1 MVGRRRDRVGR
12 SPSLAGLGVLLLTPG
27 CGSDEPV
34 ARLVARAEPA
44 SLVFVGD
51 VMFDRAVAGDF
62 AARGLAPGAA
72 LDPTR
77 EHVSAADFAAFN
89 LETTVSDERSPLDKR
104 YTFDSDASLLTALAD
119 AGFDLANLANNH
131 VLDFGAAGLADTRAH
146 LAEAGLDTCG
156 IAGIDAPQVP
166 FVTERAGLTFGLLG
180 YADPEAPTA
189 YAPEFLAF
197 DPRPARADLALVARD
212 LAALRPRVDVVVV
225 QVHWGVELEP
235 VTERQ
240 RSLGRFMIDH
250 GADLV
255 VGHHPHVVEPAEW
268 YGRGLILYS
277 LGHFLCEFPADPAQM
292 TSALVRV
299 TVDQRGVRDAERLE
313 LALRPQE
320 WIPRPVT
327 GTFERIR

>member
-1 MVGRRRDRVGR
+1 MAGRRRDGVGR
-12 SPSLAGLGVLLLTPG
+12 FPSLAGLGALLLTPG

-34 ARLVARAEPA
+34 ARLAARAGPA

-51 VMFDRAVAGDF
+51 VMFDGAVARDF
-62 AARGLAPGAA
+62 AARGLHPGTA

-89 LETTVSDERSPLDKR
+89 LETTVSDDRAPLEKLH
-104 YTFDSDASLLTALAD
+104 TFDSDASLLTALAD
-119 AGFDLANLANNH
+119 AGFDLASLANNH
-131 VLDFGAAGLADTRAH
+131 VLDFGAAGLADTIDH
-146 LAEAGLDTCG
+146 LAEAGLGACG
-156 IAGIDAPQVP
+156 IAVMDTPQIP
-166 FVTERAGLTFGLLG
+166 FVTERAGLTLGLLG
-180 YADPEAPTA
+180 YADPETPTA
-189 YAPEFLAF
+189 YAPEFLPF
-197 DPRPARADLALVARD
+197 DTRPARADLALVARD

-255 VGHHPHVVEPAEW
+255 VGHHPHVVQAAEW

-292 TSALVRV
+292 RSDLVRI
-299 TVDQRGVRDAERLE
+299 TVDEAGVRDAERLE
-313 LALRPQE
+313 LALRPEE

-327 GTFERIR
+327 RTFARLR